1 MRAIWFLFLL
11 VIVCPAFFVA
21 AMTAPLTLGETI
33 TFAHTWIYSFSET
46 LAPVLSWPVGLL
58 GYLLPRDLMYFILP
72 FFMLTEEVGP
82 FLFAL
87 FICTT
92 YPPAFLMRVRGSS
105 SDMQEN

>member
-21 AMTAPLTLGETI
+21 AMSAPLNIGETV
-33 TFAHTWIYSFSET
+33 TVAHNFIYEYSET
-46 LAPVLSWPVGLL
+46 LAPILSWPVGLL
-58 GYLLPRDLMYFILP
+58 SYLMPRDLIYFILP

-82 FLFAL
+82 FLFAG

-92 YPPAFLMRVRGSS
+92 YPPEFLLRATGSS
-105 SDMQEN
+105 GDMHED